1 MAYVTKEARQDLLD
15 TVADAIEALGV
26 ALACVGAAYEQ
37 LDDAAGDRLE
47 EALFRP
53 IQGAYGRAQ
62 RTSTGFADRHGLDA
76 RSFTPAAAGVPSQG
90 VRGFVDRAVESV
102 AEADDVLSVLQDS
115 MLPVEVGDP
124 ELRKGLSEVRE
135 ALAAVDE
142 SAREFVRTLG
152 R

>member
-47 EALFRP
+47 TALFRP

-62 RTSTGFADRHGLDA
+62 RTYGGFAERHGLVA
-76 RSFTPAAAGVPSQG
+76 RTFAAASAGLPSQG
-90 VRGFVDRAVESV
+90 VRGFVERAVDAV

-124 ELRKGLSEVRE
+124 ELRKGLAEVRE
-135 ALAAVDE
+135 ALGAVE
-142 SAREFVRTLG
+142 ERAHGFVRTFG

>member
-1 MAYVTKEARQDLLD
+1 MTYVTKEARQDLLD
-15 TVADAIEALGV
+15 TVADAIEALGL

-47 EALFRP
+47 AALFRP

-62 RTSTGFADRHGLDA
+62 RTYTGFADRHGLDA
-76 RSFTPAAAGVPSQG
+76 RSFTAASAGVPSQG
-90 VRGFVDRAVESV
+90 VRGFVDRAVEGV

-142 SAREFVRTLG
+142 SARGFVRTLG

>member
-76 RSFTPAAAGVPSQG
+76 RSFTPAEAAVN
-90 VRGFVDRAVESV
+90 DRASSPCRSAKAVY
-102 AEADDVLSVLQDS
+102 
-115 MLPVEVGDP
+115 
-124 ELRKGLSEVRE
+124 VRC
-135 ALAAVDE
+135 
-142 SAREFVRTLG
+142 ARP
-152 R
+152 